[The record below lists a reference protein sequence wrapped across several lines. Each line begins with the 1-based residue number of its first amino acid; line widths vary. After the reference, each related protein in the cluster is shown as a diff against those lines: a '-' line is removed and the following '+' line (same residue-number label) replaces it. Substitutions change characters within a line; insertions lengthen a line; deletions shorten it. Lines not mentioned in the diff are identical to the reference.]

1 MVGQVRFF
9 VFRAPATFD
18 RPLADK
24 QLLGVTM
31 ATSGDQPLTARLWCV
46 CVLAVS
52 LMLAAL
58 YYVTFLGSS
67 TLATARDPVAFVD
80 TSHYVELLEDHHYLE
95 CLREEPA
102 HHGEHRRKAVHHL
115 AYLLVADSA
124 ITAIGLI
131 SGISDDL
138 SLIWLVSPLLGAL
151 KNGSSILWR
160 HVRRETASSGLR
172 PRCEALRERI
182 RH

>member
-9 VFRAPATFD
+9 VFRVPATFD

-58 YYVTFLGSS
+58 YYATFLGSS

-95 CLREEPA
+95 CLP
-102 HHGEHRRKAVHHL
+102 RRA
-115 AYLLVADSA
+115 
-124 ITAIGLI
+124 
-131 SGISDDL
+131 
-138 SLIWLVSPLLGAL
+138 GAP
-151 KNGSSILWR
+151 W
-160 HVRRETASSGLR
+160 
-172 PRCEALRERI
+172 
-182 RH
+182 